1 MQIKEIMASLKEE
14 EGYSQF
20 AYHCSE
26 GRLTIAHGR
35 MIESGGIGISEE
47 EADYLLQNDIKRSF
61 AECQN
66 FSWFDSLPDD
76 KKMVLVELCFQL
88 GYPTLC
94 NFNRMLT
101 GFSKRDW
108 ATAAVELL
116 DSKYAREQCPARAKR
131 LSQRLHGI

>member
-1 MQIKEIMASLKEE
+1 MSVESILTSLKEE
-14 EGYSQF
+14 EGYSRF
-20 AYHCSE
+20 AYRCSE

-35 MIESGGIGISEE
+35 MIEFGGIGISEE
-47 EADYLLQNDIKRSF
+47 EADYLLRNDIKRSF

-101 GFSKRDW
+101 ALSKRDW
-108 ATAAVELL
+108 ATASTELL
-116 DSKYAREQCPARAKR
+116 DSKYAREQCPSRAKR
-131 LSQRLHGI
+131 LSQRLHGL